1 MKRFLTPFLLLLS
14 VLTVYAQN
22 SVNVTVNIVPPYST
36 RLSDYANN
44 PGKTLI
50 TLRNTTTRPLDVYLR
65 INITGENGVRVFTDP
80 AYRAPVPVTLQPG
93 APKILNVAEIQTLFN
108 LSDIAFVGTT
118 ANDIERKN
126 GLPEGIYS
134 LCIRAYDFTRP
145 TVPLSA
151 ESPLGCTTMRLT
163 LTEPPILIRPME
175 NEELTVMEP
184 QNTLFSWTLPAGA
197 PPGTLYLLKIVEMF
211 DPNRNPNDAF
221 LSSTGPAFF
230 EKEVMGNT
238 YLYGPADPP
247 LVKGRKYAWS
257 VKALDKTIR
266 GEREGTAFRN
276 EGRSEVRAFT
286 PKAGPGGIVAVDRVT
301 GNDRP
306 PLVQQDVSPAF
317 VIQQLKGKLRYYW
330 PQAGSASN
338 TNNFGNSASGGWSSG
353 NQSGNPPQ
361 NLQGN
366 TPPPV
371 QAGQNQN
378 TGMLLTG
385 NSGGFGGYQNSP
397 LAGVTVQLVEALQFE
412 NPSISGSLS
421 GSISLLPGNIL
432 TGYENSATVSGNSIN
447 RAVLATAVT
456 DAGGNFS
463 FNVPGLDDLDF
474 GWKQTRIGTS
484 GGEFYYSITGR
495 SRKVLMVRIG
505 SPASSYFA
513 QPIQFT
519 FGIPGHQDMGTFYS
533 RVRTFNPTV
542 LVAEKNNWN
551 LTKDNMEVLIVR
563 KNPRP
568 YYIPKDEG
576 SPGNFSD
583 PETHGYLNYEI
594 VAKATTDANGRATFR
609 NIVVYYC
616 YNNESPYMIFVR
628 PKNENTTSFSLKS
641 VFPNGQNLRY
651 ASVGDYNNPTC
662 FNINWSTHQLAESCY
677 SNNCLGALSNI
688 NNGGYSLPGQDPSF
702 ANFTFAPVSPWHPR
716 IYAQVKNTRAG
727 NDNEAGLAQNE
738 PGAIWAL
745 WRINL
750 PTAEKARNIAANGK
764 WGELLEESQTSFNWL
779 SGQLSNNG
787 LPLQLEKVGVTGND
801 GRIDAKNLPVEYYNT
816 VQKGY
821 FWALSVEKN
830 GFKPAFKA
838 VNRNVA
844 PTVGDMAPAL
854 FGVAYNED
862 ILFLE
867 PKGEIKVRL
876 VNEEGIP
883 IKGQVHYFDPATGQT
898 GNMVN
903 ISANG
908 GYYSVHLPSGN
919 NRRLMILPHNT
930 NLYQADTVILNV
942 PANQVIQR
950 DLEVKYKLHRIHFK
964 IEGTDI
970 GSTALAGVKISLTGV
985 PQANV
990 TLYPNIHSPYIN
1002 QGVQSNAP
1010 INIEMNP
1017 QGNPQNNP
1025 GLIQANNSLPELLGP
1040 FDRIT
1045 NSAGRADFAFRNAGS
1060 EFIFRIQ
1067 GPAGADYVVVDKI
1080 VPSTPSKNW
1089 QVVIVKLK
1097 RGRTVKGRVT
1107 VGTENSPVAGAR
1119 VRVKGSVPLIE
1130 VFSNAAGEYEM
1141 KGVPRDTLL
1150 TFTVS
1155 KGGEG
1160 LVGLEYKEGG
1170 SQVYSYGTVYGY
1182 INHLSGPGQQ
1192 NQSGF
1197 VTTINFRMRIYND
1210 MNLNELLGF
1219 PLEVTNLTETAGKV
1233 IINGLL
1239 TIPDTQDNVFKI
1251 TGTNANNQGLRTL
1264 DIANTT
1270 LVADSRRDSANI
1282 PYCRPA
1288 TLPVVTEINEQSITL
1303 YGSYTSLLQ
1312 GENNNGPIVVNKYG
1326 SGQQE
1331 QGAVMGRVSVS
1342 ATSFNSNIFRYRENE
1357 EMFLKR
1363 PGANTLQLPVFT
1375 SSGIAIVGGSSGI
1388 PVVNGQGNDFRY
1400 TLNYN
1405 TDSFTAIARA
1415 QTSRLYKD
1423 SVVLD
1428 TRLQTSMEHITPANL
1443 DLPVG
1448 KVLINSQHQLTGFN
1462 NTVQKHIPMGR
1473 FSMDITRV
1481 TGNNSGIYLRGT
1493 IHALGLD
1500 LPFSQALLHTDRIH
1514 VPQGSLEV
1522 SQLTLLGNIPVN
1534 VTADATFGYSG
1545 PEQAWYLSI
1554 TANDNS
1560 VTAASISGQHLSG
1573 VNNDARI
1580 NFSSLWFFSN
1590 GQQELFLNN
1599 TVPTLT
1605 VHNAARMYVQSV
1617 ELSEDI
1623 FALNGSLD
1631 LGIPDLPSHNTGLLY
1646 SRTGNNTPPPLTLRP
1661 FAMSPVL
1668 VQGVRWHFDHG
1679 DSRSISFS
1687 QSKIELKGHL
1697 ESENTRVFKGIRYTL
1712 TKTNLDA
1719 NQLAGNLRTELDVDA
1734 GQSVMMGGSDNGRIT
1749 VSAITGKMSVS
1760 NGAWSIFTF
1769 DGDMPEEM
1777 GFQGNAKR
1785 MSFAA
1790 ENHLSVRNSSIQLK
1804 KVDTP
1809 FGNLTMTYDIQRFRL
1824 LGRLHYEG
1832 DMSAVRV
1839 NAEVE
1844 FAIDQYGYYFLSAA
1858 HMTMSNPTVGAQG
1871 LLLFGNYRH
1880 QASDRRAAIEA
1891 IIREKSYYSQN
1902 MQGELPKGYT
1912 DLTELNGFFMEVGA
1926 EIPVPIIPSFDIDLG
1941 VIQARLKVTVT
1952 GDVRFGINFGDT
1964 DSYSMGMS
1972 VFVNAEFDLG
1982 FTVGVACAGL
1992 EIRVSAGVN
2001 MDGTYWNN
2009 GNYSLVVSGYL
2020 SLSGMAYTGV
2030 SPGLLPTCD
2039 SNCDGLCVKTEA
2051 SGTVRLDAIGT
2062 VTHNNSDFELRLSSN
2077 SFED

>member
-1 MKRFLTPFLLLLS
+1 MKRYLTPFFLLLS
-14 VLTVYAQN
+14 VLTVCAQN

-50 TLRNTTTRPLDVYLR
+50 TLRNTTTRALDVYLR
-65 INITGENGVRVFTDP
+65 LNITGENGVRVFTDP
-80 AYRAPVPVTLQPG
+80 GYRAPVPVTLQPG
-93 APKILNVAEIQTLFN
+93 IPKILNVAEIQTLFN
-108 LSDIAFVGTT
+108 LSDIAFVGTS

-126 GLPEGIYS
+126 GLPEGVYT
-134 LCIRAYDFTRP
+134 LCVRAYDFTRP

-151 ESPLGCTTMRLT
+151 ESPMGCTTLRLT

-175 NEELTVMEP
+175 DEELTLIEP

-211 DPNRNPNDAF
+211 DTNRNPNDAF

-286 PKAGPGGIVAVDRVT
+286 PKAGPGAIVAVDRVP

-306 PLVQQDVSPAF
+306 PFIAQDVSPAF
-317 VIQQLKGKLRYYW
+317 MIQQLKGKLRYYW

-338 TNNFGNSASGGWSSG
+338 INNLGNSPSGG
-353 NQSGNPPQ
+353 SGNPQGNTPQ

-366 TPPPV
+366 TFPA
-371 QAGQNQN
+371 QAGQTPN
-378 TGMLLTG
+378 TGMLVTG
-385 NSGGFGGYQNSP
+385 NTGGFGGYQSSP

-412 NPSISGSLS
+412 NPDISGSLS
-421 GSISLLPGNIL
+421 GAISLLPGNIL
-432 TGYENSATVSGNSIN
+432 TGYTQPATTSGNSIN
-447 RAVLATAVT
+447 PAVLATAVT
-456 DAGGNFS
+456 DAGGNFA
-463 FNVPGLDDLDF
+463 FNVPNLDDLDF
-474 GWKQTRIGTS
+474 GWKQTSINMGS
-484 GGEFYYSITGR
+484 GEFTYHISGR
-495 SRKVLMVRIG
+495 SRKVLMIRIG
-505 SPASSYFA
+505 APASSYYA

-519 FGIPGHQDMGTFYS
+519 FGIPNHQDMGTFYS

-542 LVAEKNNWN
+542 LVAEKDNRN
-551 LTKDNMEVLIVR
+551 LTKDNMEVLLVR

-568 YYIPKDEG
+568 SYIPKDEG
-576 SPGNFSD
+576 SPGDFSD

-594 VAKATTDANGRATFR
+594 VAKATTLANGRATFR
-609 NIVVYYC
+609 NIVIYYC
-616 YNNESPYMIFVR
+616 SESPYLIFIR
-628 PKNENTTSFSLKS
+628 PKNEYSTSFSFKS
-641 VFPNGQNLRY
+641 VFPNGQPLRY
-651 ASVGDYNNPTC
+651 SHEGQYNDPACAIIGGTY
-662 FNINWSTHQLAESCY
+662 QLQESCY
-677 SNNCLGALSNI
+677 SNNCLGALTNI
-688 NNGGYSLPGQDPSF
+688 NAGGYSLPGQDPSF
-702 ANFTFAPVSPWHPR
+702 GNFTFAPVSPWHPR
-716 IYAQVKNTRAG
+716 IYAVVKNTRAG
-727 NDNEAGLAQNE
+727 NDNELAQNE

-750 PTAEKARNIAANGK
+750 PTAEKARDIAANGK
-764 WGELLEESQTSFNWL
+764 WGELIESSQTGFNWL
-779 SGQLSNNG
+779 SAQLSNNG
-787 LPLQLEKVGVTGND
+787 LPLQLQKVGVTGDD
-801 GRIDAKNLPVEYYNT
+801 GRIDAKDLPIEYYSG

-838 VNRNVA
+838 VNRNAA
-844 PTVGDMAPAL
+844 PTVGDMAPAK
-854 FGVAYNED
+854 FGVAYNEKT
-862 ILFLE
+862 LFLD

-876 VNEEGIP
+876 VNEEGNP
-883 IKGQVHYFDPATGQT
+883 IKGKVHYFDPATGQT

-903 ISANG
+903 ISASG

-919 NRRLMILPHNT
+919 NRKLSILPHNT
-930 NLYQADTVILNV
+930 NLYQADTLSVDV
-942 PANQVIQR
+942 PANQVIQK
-950 DLEVKYKLHRIHFK
+950 DLVVKYKLHRIHFK
-964 IEGTDI
+964 IEGTGI
-970 GSTALAGVKISLTGV
+970 SAAALAGVKISLTNV
-985 PQANV
+985 LPVNV
-990 TLYPNIHSPYIN
+990 TMYPNIHSPYIN
-1002 QGVQSNAP
+1002 QGAQSNIP
-1010 INIEMNP
+1010 INIDPNP
-1017 QGNPQNNP
+1017 QGNSQNNS

-1040 FDRIT
+1040 FDRVT

-1060 EFIFRIQ
+1060 EFTFRIQ
-1067 GPAGADYVVVDKI
+1067 GPKGSDYIVVDKI

-1089 QVVIVKLK
+1089 QVVTVKLK

-1130 VFSNAAGEYEM
+1130 VFSNSAGEYEM
-1141 KGVPRDTLL
+1141 KGVPTDTIL

-1170 SQVYSYGTVYGY
+1170 TQIYNYGTVYGY
-1182 INHLSGPGQQ
+1182 INQLSGPGQQ

-1233 IINGLL
+1233 TINGLL

-1270 LVADSRRDSANI
+1270 LVADSRRDTANI

-1288 TLPVVTEINEQSITL
+1288 TLPVVTEINEQSIIL

-1326 SGQQE
+1326 SGQEE
-1331 QGAVMGRVSVS
+1331 QGAVLGRVSVTAS
-1342 ATSFNSNIFRYRENE
+1342 SFNSNIFRYRENE

-1375 SSGIAIVGGSSGI
+1375 SSGIAVVGGSSGI

-1428 TRLQTSMEHITPANL
+1428 TRLQTSLEHVTPANL
-1443 DLPVG
+1443 DLPIG
-1448 KVLINSQHQLTGFN
+1448 KVLINSQHQLAGFN
-1462 NTVQKHIPMGR
+1462 NTVEKNLPMGR
-1473 FSMDITRV
+1473 FSMDINRV

-1500 LPFSQALLHTDRIH
+1500 LPFNQALLHTDRIH

-1522 SQLTLLGNIPVN
+1522 SQLTLLGNIPVS
-1534 VTADATFGYSG
+1534 VTANATFGYSG
-1545 PEQAWYLSI
+1545 PEQAWYLSV

-1560 VTAASISGQHLSG
+1560 VTAASISGQHLNG
-1573 VNNDARI
+1573 VNNNASI

-1590 GQQELFLNN
+1590 GQQELFLTNN
-1599 TVPTLT
+1599 VPTLT

-1617 ELSEDI
+1617 ELSDDV

-1631 LGIPDLPSHNTGLLY
+1631 PGIPDLPSYNTGLLY
-1646 SRTGNNTPPPLTLRP
+1646 NRTGNNTPPPMTLRP
-1661 FAMSPVL
+1661 FAMGPVL
-1668 VQGVRWHFDHG
+1668 VRGVRWHFNYG
-1679 DSRSISFS
+1679 DSRSITFS
-1687 QSKIELKGHL
+1687 QGRLDIKGHL
-1697 ESENTRVFKGIRYTL
+1697 ESENTRVFKGIQYTL

-1734 GQSVMMGGSDNGRIT
+1734 GQSVMMGGSDNGLIT
-1749 VSAITGKMSVS
+1749 VSAITGKMSVT

-1777 GFQGNAKR
+1777 GFRGNAKR

-1804 KVDTP
+1804 NVDTP

-1824 LGRLHYEG
+1824 LGQLHYEG

-1839 NAEVE
+1839 NADIE
-1844 FAIDQYGYYFLSAA
+1844 FAVDQYGYYFLSAA
-1858 HMTMSNPTVGAQG
+1858 RMTMSNPTVNAQG
-1871 LLLFGNYRH
+1871 FLLFGNYQHR
-1880 QASDRRAAIEA
+1880 ASDRQGAIEA
-1891 IIREKSYYSQN
+1891 LIRDYSYYSQN
-1902 MQGELPKGYT
+1902 MNGELPKGYVQ
-1912 DLTELNGFFMEVGA
+1912 LSALNGFFMEVGA
-1926 EIPVPIIPSFDIDLG
+1926 EIPFPLIPNFDIDL
-1941 VIQARLKVTVT
+1941 VVVSARLKVTIG
-1952 GDVRFGINFGDT
+1952 GDVRFGINFGDSN
-1964 DSYSMGMS
+1964 SYTMGMS
-1972 VFVNAEFDLG
+1972 VFVNAEFGLG
-1982 FTVGVACAGL
+1982 ASVGIACAGVEL
-1992 EIRVSAGVN
+1992 MAKAGIN
-2001 MDGTYWNN
+2001 MDGTYWTN
-2009 GNYSLVVSGYL
+2009 GNYDLEVGGFISLTGR
-2020 SLSGMAYTGV
+2020 AYAGA
-2030 SPGLLPTCD
+2030 GLACD
-2039 SNCDGLCVKTEA
+2039 SDCDGLCVSDEV
-2051 SGTVRLDAIGT
+2051 SGTIRLDAIGR
-2062 VTHNNSDFELRLSSN
+2062 VTHNNSSFELQLSSN
-2077 SFED
+2077 SF

>member
-1 MKRFLTPFLLLLS
+1 MKRYLTPFLLFLS

-50 TLRNTTTRPLDVYLR
+50 TLRNTTTRPLDIYLR

-80 AYRAPVPVTLQPG
+80 AYRAPVPVTLPPG
-93 APKILNVAEIQTLFN
+93 VPKILNVAEIQTLFN
-108 LSDIAFVGTT
+108 LSDITFVGTT
-118 ANDIERKN
+118 ADDIERKN
-126 GLPEGIYS
+126 GLPEGVYS
-134 LCIRAYDFTRP
+134 LCVRAYDFVRP

-151 ESPLGCTTMRLT
+151 ESPIGCTTLRLT

-175 NEELTVMEP
+175 DEELTVMEP
-184 QNTLFSWTLPAGA
+184 QNTLFSWTIPAGA
-197 PPGTLYLLKIVEMF
+197 PPGTMYLLKIVEMF

-257 VKALDKTIR
+257 VRALDKTIR

-286 PKAGPGGIVAVDRVT
+286 SKAGSGGIVPVDRIT

-306 PLVQQDVSPAF
+306 PLVAQDVSPAF
-317 VIQQLKGKLRYYW
+317 VIQQLKGRLRYYW
-330 PQAGSASN
+330 PQAGSAST
-338 TNNFGNSASGGWSSG
+338 TNNLGNSASGGSSSG
-353 NQSGNPPQ
+353 NPAGNPSQ

-366 TPPPV
+366 TLAPA
-371 QAGQNQN
+371 QAGQTPNAVA
-378 TGMLLTG
+378 LFTG
-385 NSGGFGGYQNSP
+385 NTAGFAGYQSSP
-397 LAGVTVQLVEALQFE
+397 LAAVTVQLVEALQFE
-412 NPSISGSLS
+412 NPSLGGSQG

-432 TGYENSATVSGNSIN
+432 VTHANDASTGGNSIN
-447 RAVLATAVT
+447 PAALATAVT

-474 GWKQTRIGTS
+474 GWKQTSISWGT
-484 GGEFYYSITGR
+484 GEFTYSITGR
-495 SRKVLMVRIG
+495 SRKVLMIRIG
-505 SPASSYFA
+505 SPAASYYA

-519 FGIPGHQDMGTFYS
+519 FGIPGNQEMGTFYS

-551 LTKDNMEVLIVR
+551 LTKNNMEVLLVR

-576 SPGNFSD
+576 RPGNFSD
-583 PETHGYLNYEI
+583 PERHNNYEI
-594 VAKATTDANGRATFR
+594 VAKATTNANGIATFR

-616 YNNESPYMIFVR
+616 NNNESPYIIFVR

-641 VFPNGQNLRY
+641 AFPYGQSLRY
-651 ASVGDYNNPTC
+651 ATQGDYNNPAC
-662 FNINWSTHQLAESCY
+662 FNINWSSHQLAESCY
-677 SNNCLGALSNI
+677 SINCIGSLTQI
-688 NNGGYSLPGQDPSF
+688 NTGRYSLPGQDPSF
-702 ANFTFAPVSPWHPR
+702 DNFTFAPVSPWHPR
-716 IYAQVKNTRAG
+716 IYAQVKNTGAG
-727 NDNEAGLAQNE
+727 NDNNLAQNE

-750 PTAEKARNIAANGK
+750 PTAEKARDIAANGK
-764 WGELLEESQTSFNWL
+764 WGQLIEESQTGFNWL
-779 SGQLSNNG
+779 SGLLSNNG

-801 GRIDAKNLPVEYYNT
+801 GRIDAEDLPVEYYNT

-821 FWALSVEKN
+821 FWVLSAEKN

-838 VNRNVA
+838 INRNVS

-854 FGVAYNED
+854 FGVAYNGG
-862 ILFLE
+862 ILYLD

-883 IKGQVHYFDPATGQT
+883 IKGKVHYFDPATGQT

-903 ISANG
+903 IPATG

-930 NLYQADTVILNV
+930 NLYQADTVIINV
-942 PANQVIQR
+942 PANEIIQK
-950 DLEVKYKLHRIHFK
+950 DIEVKYKLHRIHFK
-964 IEGTDI
+964 IEGTGI
-970 GSTALAGVKISLTGV
+970 PPAALAGVKISLTGV
-985 PQANV
+985 QQANV
-990 TLYPNIHSPYIN
+990 TMYPNVNSPYIN
-1002 QGVQSNAP
+1002 WGAQSPGQQN
-1010 INIEMNP
+1010 MNP
-1017 QGNPQNNP
+1017 PGNSQNNL
-1025 GLIQANNSLPELLGP
+1025 GLIQANNSLPEFLGP
-1040 FDRIT
+1040 FDRVT
-1045 NSAGRADFAFRNAGS
+1045 NSVGRADFAFRNAGN
-1060 EFIFRIQ
+1060 EFTFRIR
-1067 GPAGADYVVVDKI
+1067 GPAGSDYIVVDKI

-1089 QVVIVKLK
+1089 QVVTVKLK

-1141 KGVPRDTLL
+1141 KGVPADTIL

-1160 LVGLEYKEGG
+1160 LVGLEYREGG
-1170 SQVYSYGTVYGY
+1170 NQIYNYGTIYGY
-1182 INHLSGPGQQ
+1182 TNHLSASD
-1192 NQSGF
+1192 QSTTI
-1197 VTTINFRMRIYND
+1197 TTINFRMRIYND
-1210 MNLNELLGF
+1210 LNLNELLGF
-1219 PLEVTNLTETAGKV
+1219 PLEVTNLTEAAGKV
-1233 IINGLL
+1233 TINGLL

-1264 DIANTT
+1264 DIANIT

-1282 PYCRPA
+1282 PYCKPA
-1288 TLPVVTEINEQSITL
+1288 TLPVVTEINEQAITL
-1303 YGSYTSLLQ
+1303 YGSYISLLQ
-1312 GENNNGPIVVNKYG
+1312 GENSNGPIVLNKYG

-1331 QGAVMGRVSVS
+1331 QGAVLGRVSVS
-1342 ATSFNSNIFRYRENE
+1342 ATSFNSNIFRYQENE
-1357 EMFLKR
+1357 AMFLKR

-1375 SSGIAIVGGSSGI
+1375 SSGTAVVGGSSGI

-1415 QTSRLYKD
+1415 PISRLYKD

-1428 TRLQTSMEHITPANL
+1428 TRLQTSLEHVTPANL
-1443 DLPVG
+1443 DLPIG
-1448 KVLINSQHQLTGFN
+1448 KVLINSQHQLAGFDN
-1462 NTVQKHIPMGR
+1462 AVQKNLPMGR

-1493 IHALGLD
+1493 IHALSLD

-1522 SQLTLLGNIPVN
+1522 SQLTLLGNIPLN
-1534 VTADATFGYSG
+1534 VTADATFGYSS
-1545 PEQAWYLSI
+1545 PEQAWYVSV

-1560 VTAASISGQHLSG
+1560 VTAASISGQHLTG
-1573 VNNDARI
+1573 VNNDASI

-1590 GQQELFLNN
+1590 GQQELFLTNS
-1599 TVPTLT
+1599 VPTLT

-1617 ELSEDI
+1617 ELGEDVL
-1623 FALNGSLD
+1623 ALNGSLD
-1631 LGIPDLPSHNTGLLY
+1631 PGIPDLPSYTTGLLY
-1646 SRTGNNTPPPLTLRP
+1646 SRTGNNTPPPMTLRA
-1661 FAMSPVL
+1661 FAMNPVL
-1668 VQGVRWHFDHG
+1668 VRGVRWHFDYG
-1679 DSRSISFS
+1679 DSRSITFS
-1687 QSKIELKGHL
+1687 QGRLDIKGHL

-1719 NQLAGNLRTELDVDA
+1719 NQLAGNLRTELNADA
-1734 GQSVMMGGSDNGRIT
+1734 GQSVRMGGSDNGRIT
-1749 VSAITGKMSVS
+1749 VSAITGKMSVTG
-1760 NGAWSIFTF
+1760 GAWSIFTF

-1777 GFQGNAKR
+1777 GFRGNAKR

-1790 ENHLSVRNSSIQLK
+1790 ENYLSVRNSSIQLK
-1804 KVDTP
+1804 NIDSP

-1824 LGRLHYEG
+1824 LGQLHYEG

-1839 NAEVE
+1839 NADIE
-1844 FAIDQYGYYFLSAA
+1844 FAVDQYGYYFLSAA
-1858 HMTMSNPTVGAQG
+1858 RMTMSNPTVNAQG
-1871 LLLFGNYRH
+1871 FLLFGNYQHRT
-1880 QASDRRAAIEA
+1880 SDRRGAIESL
-1891 IIREKSYYSQN
+1891 IREYSYYSQN
-1902 MQGELPKGYT
+1902 MDGELPKGYT
-1912 DLTELNGFFMEVGA
+1912 QLNELNGFFMEVGA
-1926 EIPVPIIPSFDIDLG
+1926 EIPFPLIPNFDIDLG
-1941 VIQARLKVTVT
+1941 VVSARLKVTVG
-1952 GDVRFGINFGDT
+1952 GDVRFGINFGDAN
-1964 DSYSMGMS
+1964 SYTMGMS
-1972 VFVNAEFDLG
+1972 VFVNAEFGLG
-1982 FTVGVACAGL
+1982 ASVGIACAGVEL
-1992 EIRVSAGVN
+1992 KAKAGIN
-2001 MDGTYWNN
+2001 MDGTYWSN
-2009 GNYSLVVSGYL
+2009 GNYDLEVGGFIAL
-2020 SLSGMAYTGV
+2020 TGRAYAGF
-2030 SPGLLPTCD
+2030 SPVGLPTCD
-2039 SNCDGLCVKTEA
+2039 SDCDGACVMEEA
-2051 SGTVRLDAIGT
+2051 SGTIRLDAIGR
-2062 VTHNNSDFELRLSSN
+2062 VTHTNSSFELSISSN
-2077 SFED
+2077 SF